1 MNFFEI
7 IGRLYVELNVI
18 SQELEKT
25 RKELADAKKQI
36 EELQAQSSEKA
47 EKKVA
52 ES

>member
-25 RKELADAKKQI
+25 RKELADVKKQL
-36 EELQAQSSEKA
+36 EELQASSKKSEKKEA
-47 EKKVA
+47 N
-52 ES
+52 